1 MGPKKLAGE
10 EDRSRSSGRAP
21 RGVASTLAWGS
32 PPTRICGT
40 NAHTFTHIY
49 FDKHHSSSHTSLQTP
64 PLFTMSL
71 RLGMLA
77 GIGFLSLVGFM
88 FITVGYGLLVRIL
101 CAVGH
106 R

>member
-1 MGPKKLAGE
+1 
-10 EDRSRSSGRAP
+10 
-21 RGVASTLAWGS
+21 
-32 PPTRICGT
+32 
-40 NAHTFTHIY
+40 
-49 FDKHHSSSHTSLQTP
+49 
-64 PLFTMSL
+64 MSL